1 MILEGNFQDFFKEYT
16 MSKSFRNQI
25 STIASLDG
33 FTNMLID
40 LIKQDQIILK
50 NADGSENKEDP
61 EWVTPLKESLLQV
74 KKSSRLAQLECKG
87 LITNDDMKRIHKAIN
102 DSTQYFLVGGSD
114 KIMDIV
120 SFISFSLIGLDD
132 VTQCLK
138 GVKKKLRNN
147 AKIQAF
153 EKLAIDGFA
162 VVQFFDPDLDK
173 IDSYTKAEYAR
184 KRWNIIFEI

>member
-1 MILEGNFQDFFKEYT
+1 
-16 MSKSFRNQI
+16 
-25 STIASLDG
+25 
-33 FTNMLID
+33 
-40 LIKQDQIILK
+40 
-50 NADGSENKEDP
+50 
-61 EWVTPLKESLLQV
+61 
-74 KKSSRLAQLECKG
+74 
-87 LITNDDMKRIHKAIN
+87 MKRIHKAIN